1 MSTIV
6 GQSELVR
13 RAFMHLNDLVR
24 DNPGKKVPE
33 LVDEAAMRFNLSPL
47 DSEALYRMFKDAASE
62 TSSDA
67 AKKT

>member
-1 MSTIV
+1 
-6 GQSELVR
+6 
-13 RAFMHLNDLVR
+13 MHLNDLVR